1 MSFRL
6 FQHAPLSIVAFFS
19 PRYMVDNRS
28 EIGGAVKLDSLQTLV
43 VSLQDAFHPIA
54 VWVIYVTI
62 LQKKHQ
68 RSINNYASIVK
79 VKSAD

>member
-1 MSFRL
+1 
-6 FQHAPLSIVAFFS
+6 
-19 PRYMVDNRS
+19 MVDNRS